1 MLSYISDVP
10 LQEINE
16 GIYSV
21 SDSSLR
27 VLVARYVLSKNVDFK
42 TASRIM
48 LEKGEEGL
56 RALPTRENKLII
68 KASLTKDEL
77 QKYKAKNKRPPNL
90 PSDME
95 ILKDVRDYNKMC
107 KQSIDAFTVSNKSMS
122 KAILAQG
129 DYLDSIQTEAPDGIH
144 IDYQKIISSM
154 LSFQGQLLEEL
165 RRSDGHIRKLETDLE
180 QALGESRYDPLTK
193 LLNKK
198 AFMSDVDSILQKA
211 STQKSDLSV
220 AYIKIGK
227 FQDISAKLG
236 YLAGDK
242 VLIFLSNTLKSI
254 LANDK
259 RIYRVGE
266 DEILVLIDDTF
277 NEKPLEI
284 AKKIISKIELSKLVY
299 SEQPLKI
306 NVAIGMAKFNH
317 DDDYISLIERAS
329 KALAMAKEA
338 GGNFV
343 KEFII

>member
-1 MLSYISDVP
+1 MEKDEILEFIGKIRDKAITKLSDTMTPAYPKYYDRVFKELMSDVDNQDIAK
-10 LQEINE
+10 LFKR
-16 GIYSV
+16 YSEDC
-21 SDSSLR
+21 SEQ
-27 VLVARYVLSKNVDFK
+27 
-42 TASRIM
+42 SRDDE
-48 LEKGEEGL
+48 LEK
-56 RALPTRENKLII
+56 
-68 KASLTKDEL
+68 
-77 QKYKAKNKRPPNL
+77 Y
-90 PSDME
+90 M
-95 ILKDVRDYNKMC
+95 KMC